1 MKRGAD
7 RSVPQAFIAGVI
19 LAGGRSARLGQAKQ
33 LLPYR
38 GGALLDWAVSQAH
51 TTRLAQLVVVL
62 GASVADHCAPASWGR
77 AEVAINADQAAG
89 CSASYR
95 AGLAAVDPR
104 ADAVLILLGDQ
115 PGVRPTTVDR
125 LLAAWSVARTPIAL
139 VRYRDGLGHPLLFAR
154 SLFPDLAAL
163 RGDKAAW
170 KLVDRFRDR
179 ALLLDEPHLAPRDVD
194 TWEDYRA
201 LVAASAP

>member
-1 MKRGAD
+1 MNRGAD
-7 RSVPQAFIAGVI
+7 RTVPQAFIAGLL

-38 GGALLDWAVSQAH
+38 GGTLLDWAVGQALS
-51 TTRLAQLVVVL
+51 TRLAQLVVVL
-62 GASVADHCAPASWGR
+62 GEAVACQYASAAWGR

-115 PGVRPTTVDR
+115 PEVRPATVDR
-125 LLAAWSVARTPIAL
+125 LLAAWGVARAPVAL
-139 VRYRDGLGHPLLFAR
+139 VRYCDGLGHPLLFAR

-179 ALLLDEPHLAPRDVD
+179 ALLLDEPHRAPRDVD

-201 LVAASAP
+201 VVAATAP